1 MNDTPPDG
9 SPGLDDP
16 EWVDKILARARERA
30 EHPQPAVVAP
40 VVRPAAA
47 HTNAA
52 APGTPTFTA
61 STMPPSAQMPAFRA
75 SDGDGNRDDRDGGG
89 AQYASAGDEPD
100 TESDSNDTLRGWIE
114 WIAVALGA
122 VLVALLIRAFVLQA
136 FYIPSE
142 SMEPTLHEN
151 DRIMVNKL
159 SYRLH
164 DVRRGDLVVFR
175 RPPNMASSEINDL
188 IKRVIAL
195 PNETIELRGSDI
207 YIDDQ
212 KLTEPYLADGTPTV
226 NLGWVTGCA
235 NPSSE
240 RNKCLIPPGHVFVM
254 GDNRTHSSDGR
265 VFGPIDEDLIVGRA
279 FVRIWPPSK
288 LGFL

>member
-9 SPGLDDP
+9 SPDLEDP
-16 EWVDKILARARERA
+16 QWVDKILARAKDRA
-30 EHPQPAVVAP
+30 THPEPAVVAP
-40 VVRPAAA
+40 VVRPVAA
-47 HTNAA
+47 TPVAA
-52 APGTPTFTA
+52 TDLASSSPPFASPAVSPTSYF
-61 STMPPSAQMPAFRA
+61 
-75 SDGDGNRDDRDGGG
+75 GDRDNDDHHPVGEQG
-89 AQYASAGDEPD
+89 ASGEPALD
-100 TESDSNDTLRGWIE
+100 DDSESEKKHSLRGWIE
-114 WIAVALGA
+114 WIAVAAGA

-142 SMEPTLHEN
+142 SMEPTLHKN

-164 DVRRGDLVVFR
+164 DVNRGDLVVFR

-195 PNETIELRGSDI
+195 PNETIELRGSEI

-212 KLTEPYLADGTPTV
+212 KLTEPYLVEGTPTV

-254 GDNRTHSSDGR
+254 GDNRSHSSDGR
-265 VFGPIDEDLIVGRA
+265 VFGPIDEELIVGRA

>member
-1 MNDTPPDG
+1 VTDTPPER
-9 SPGLDDP
+9 SPDLEDP
-16 EWVDKILARARERA
+16 DWVDKILARARDRA
-30 EHPQPAVVAP
+30 ARPEPASVAP
-40 VVRPAAA
+40 VS
-47 HTNAA
+47 AA
-52 APGTPTFTA
+52 APRATDTEGTSSASSVRAKPPLPGDPGVAATTFVTA
-61 STMPPSAQMPAFRA
+61 STDDPRPPANADPEPA
-75 SDGDGNRDDRDGGG
+75 DDT
-89 AQYASAGDEPD
+89 DEK
-100 TESDSNDTLRGWIE
+100 ESSWRGWIE
-114 WIAVALGA
+114 WGAVAVGA
-122 VLVALLIRAFVLQA
+122 IVVALLIRAFVLQA

-142 SMEPTLHEN
+142 SMEPTLHKN

-175 RPPNMASSEINDL
+175 RPPNMSSGEINDL

-212 KLTEPYLADGTPTV
+212 KLTEPYLVEGTQTL
-226 NLGWVTGCA
+226 NLGWVTGCT

-240 RNKCLIPPGHVFVM
+240 RTKCTIPPGHLFVM
-254 GDNRTHSSDGR
+254 GDNRSHSSDGR

-279 FVRIWPPSK
+279 FVRIWPLSK